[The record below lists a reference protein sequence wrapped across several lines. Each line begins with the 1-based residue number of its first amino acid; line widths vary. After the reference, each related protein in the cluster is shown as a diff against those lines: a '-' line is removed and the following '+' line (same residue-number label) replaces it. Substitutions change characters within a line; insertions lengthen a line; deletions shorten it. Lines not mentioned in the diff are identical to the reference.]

1 MKKKKTIYA
10 AALALLAAA
19 LVYPFSIIRTGKM
32 KDAYGILTPAMD
44 DGESFPGGTQ
54 AGEEIF
60 DVPVPLAPG
69 GEISP
74 YVDQVLMLVNVER
87 GKAGLAP
94 LEKSSQIGAAAAVRA
109 KELASAFSHT
119 RPDGSSYKTVL
130 GQGGIAYLSCGE
142 NVAYG
147 YRTPEELSLIHI

>member
-74 YVDQVLMLVNVER
+74 YVDQVLIAGQCR
-87 GKAGLAP
+87 AGKGRAGSPRRNLP
-94 LEKSSQIGAAAAVRA
+94 R
-109 KELASAFSHT
+109 
-119 RPDGSSYKTVL
+119 
-130 GQGGIAYLSCGE
+130 
-142 NVAYG
+142 
-147 YRTPEELSLIHI
+147 